1 MILLQGKLLATGY
14 LILFGA
20 WMLSSVVTLVR
31 MRARTGLAARDR
43 GFVARALLVLLLTNF
58 IAIACLKLFP
68 RAMFATV
75 LTSVIGLVLMG
86 LGLAVRSW
94 AMVHLGRYFTV
105 DVAVAA
111 DQRIVDT
118 GPYRLVRHPSY
129 TGLLLLAV
137 GVGLCFGN
145 IASFLVIAVPMIA
158 LMLKRMKVEEEVLTE
173 ALGNTYREYMARTQR
188 LIPGIY

>member
-145 IASFLVIAVPMIA
+145 IASFLVIAVPMIV
-158 LMLKRMKVEEEVLTE
+158 LMLKRMKVEEEVLAE

>member
-158 LMLKRMKVEEEVLTE
+158 LMLKRMKVEEEVLAE

>member
-1 MILLQGKLLATGY
+1 MILLQGKLLATCY

-31 MRARTGLAARDR
+31 MRARTGVAARDR

-158 LMLKRMKVEEEVLTE
+158 LMLKRMKVEEEVLAE

>member
-1 MILLQGKLLATGY
+1 MILLQGKLLASCY

-31 MRARTGLAARDR
+31 MRARTGVAARDR

-158 LMLKRMKVEEEVLTE
+158 LMLKRMKVEEEVLAE

>member
-1 MILLQGKLLATGY
+1 MILLQGKLLASCY

-158 LMLKRMKVEEEVLTE
+158 LMLKRMKVEEEVLAE

>member
-1 MILLQGKLLATGY
+1 MILLQGKLLATCY

-158 LMLKRMKVEEEVLTE
+158 LMLKRMKVEEEVLAE

>member
-1 MILLQGKLLATGY
+1 
-14 LILFGA
+14 
-20 WMLSSVVTLVR
+20 
-31 MRARTGLAARDR
+31 
-43 GFVARALLVLLLTNF
+43 LLVLLLTNF

-158 LMLKRMKVEEEVLTE
+158 LMLKRMKVEEEVLAE

>member
-1 MILLQGKLLATGY
+1 MILLQGKLLATCY

-43 GFVARALLVLLLTNF
+43 GFVARALLILLLTNF

-158 LMLKRMKVEEEVLTE
+158 LMLKRMKVEEEVLAE